1 MVIRDLEK
9 TKLLFNHYLTM
20 RKLLL
25 LSLTLGMVGCSNEIV
40 VEKEGSGEET
50 PIKDIL
56 DMYKDL
62 TAQAE
67 TDMKD
72 AYQGFTFRFLDG
84 LEVQQAIGK
93 PQPGN
98 VVLSPLSAQYALG
111 MLMNGAKGETRQ
123 EIISALN
130 LDGYCAEE
138 INSYNKLLSTQTE
151 SVVPEHLA
159 DASINLESV
168 PHLETANS
176 LWANLGFDLKEPF
189 RQGILDCYDAECF
202 SLDLSKPSSMQEI
215 DRWVNDK
222 THGMIPSAK
231 LKADEYLRLVLINT
245 LYFKGGWQ
253 DSFMKDFTK
262 EEPFYNWGTD
272 EASLVPMMQSQ
283 RRADYAEAQG
293 FQSVKLYYGYD
304 QKYSMTFFVSDDAS
318 QPSLSLGTWRT
329 LQQEMQKR
337 EVLLLVPRFQ
347 VDCEFKLTETLKA
360 LGLRRAFD
368 WQLADFSLLSDK
380 ETFVN
385 YIKQLTSIS
394 VDEEGTEASA
404 ATIIALETTDSDND
418 TTKPEPIEV
427 ILNKPFYFTIE
438 DNQTG
443 TILFIG
449 HINQL

>member
-1 MVIRDLEK
+1 
-9 TKLLFNHYLTM
+9 M

-25 LSLTLGMVGCSNEIV
+25 LGLTLVMVGCSNEIV

-50 PIKDIL
+50 PIKDL
-56 DMYKDL
+56 LEMYKDL

-67 TDMKD
+67 ADMKD
-72 AYQGFTFRFLDG
+72 AYQGFTFRLLNE
-84 LEVQQAIGK
+84 LEKKEASGK

-130 LDGYCAEE
+130 LNGYCAEE
-138 INSYNKLLSTQTE
+138 INSYNKLLSSQTE
-151 SVVPEHLA
+151 SIVPQHLI
-159 DASINLESV
+159 DEYKHLEIPISQESV
-168 PHLETANS
+168 PNLETANS

-189 RQGILDCYDAECF
+189 RQGILDCYDAESF
-202 SLDLSKPSSMQEI
+202 SLDLSKPSSMKEI

-222 THGMIPSAK
+222 THGMIPSVN
-231 LKADEYLRLVLINT
+231 LDADEYLRLVLINT

-283 RRADYAEAQG
+283 RRANYAEAQG

-304 QKYSMTFFVSDDAS
+304 QKYSMTLFVSDDAS

-337 EVLLLVPRFQ
+337 EVRLSVPRFQ
-347 VDCEFKLTETLKA
+347 VDCEFKLVETLKA

-385 YIKQLTSIS
+385 NIKQLTSIS